1 MKYLLTQGIL
11 LLVTVEIIKAQ
22 KEHLSKENKMSKRI
36 IKAVMVIS
44 LSFAFIGT
52 LYSQIPSL
60 EWEKTFDFGDGALGN
75 YVSQTSDKGFI
86 IVGET
91 GIDTVEYG
99 DTVVNV
105 DVYLIKTDSLG
116 NMLWQKTFGGSEQDD
131 GEAVQ
136 QTNDSGYILVGTTS
150 SFSDTMSS
158 DAYLIKTDRLGNLQW
173 QRTFGGYSNE
183 YGYSVQ
189 QTNDGGYILAGQ
201 QFSFGPGDGKAWLIK
216 TDTLGNLTWQKSFGD
231 SYVSSASSVQQTK
244 DGGYI
249 VTGYRA
255 STPSSGEGLYDVY
268 LIKTDSS
275 GNLQWQKEIG
285 GYKDEWGI
293 SIQQT
298 KDGGFI
304 VTGYTE
310 SFGNWVDVYLVKT
323 DSLGNSEWQNNFG
336 GNHIDAGLSV
346 QQTQDLE
353 FIISGSTQ
361 SYGNG
366 GTDVYLI
373 KTDSLGNFKW
383 QKTFGDSWTDEG
395 NSVQQTNDDGYI
407 ITGMYYDLTV
417 HHGKLYLIKLG
428 PE

>member
-1 MKYLLTQGIL
+1 
-11 LLVTVEIIKAQ
+11 
-22 KEHLSKENKMSKRI
+22 
-36 IKAVMVIS
+36 MVIS
-44 LSFAFIGT
+44 FVFIGS
-52 LYSQIPSL
+52 LYSQIPSV
-60 EWEKTFDFGDGALGN
+60 EWIKTYDYGSVSLGSC
-75 YVSQTSDKGFI
+75 VRQTSDKGFI

-136 QTNDSGYILVGTTS
+136 QTNDSGYIIVGTTS
-150 SFSDTMSS
+150 SFGDTISC
-158 DAYLIKTDRLGNLQW
+158 DACLIKTDRLGNLQW
-173 QRTFGGYSNE
+173 QRTFGGYSND

-231 SYVSSASSVQQTK
+231 SYESGASSVRQTI
-244 DGGYI
+244 DEGYI
-249 VTGYRA
+249 IVGYV
-255 STPSSGEGLYDVY
+255 SGYDVY
-268 LIKTDSS
+268 LVKTDSS
-275 GNLQWQKEIG
+275 GNLQWQKELG
-285 GYKDEWGI
+285 GQEDERGI

-304 VTGYTE
+304 ITGYTE

-323 DSLGNSEWQNNFG
+323 DSLGNSEWQKNFG

-346 QQTQDLE
+346 QQTQDLG

-361 SYGNG
+361 SYGRG

-373 KTDSLGNFKW
+373 KTDSLGNIKW

-395 NSVQQTNDDGYI
+395 NSVQQTNDGGYI

-417 HHGKLYLIKLG
+417 DHGKVYLIKLKQ
-428 PE
+428 E